1 MLCNL
6 GFSLLNAD
14 NAMDAVQ
21 TFQNVNKATF
31 RSTIGLAQ
39 SYFKVK
45 EYENSYSVYE
55 TALDLFENSA
65 KEKSLIYVATSSMIY
80 AFQGE
85 NDAKKV
91 LFQWSDLM
99 SLKLSDFTATNDN
112 IRSFLSSV

>member
-6 GFSLLNAD
+6 GFSLLNA
-14 NAMDAVQ
+14 NRAVDAVQ

-31 RSTIGLAQ
+31 RTTIGLAQ

-45 EYENSYSVYE
+45 DYENSYSVYE
-55 TALDLFENSA
+55 KALDLFENTA
-65 KEKSLIYVATSSMIY
+65 KEKSLIYVATSSMVY

-91 LFQWSDLM
+91 LFQW
-99 SLKLSDFTATNDN
+99 
-112 IRSFLSSV
+112 